1 VLNDWMMADNKLEMI
16 WKEAFKVSF
25 WNLPG
30 RTAEDHE
37 VSVLAKNLIGHL
49 SDASLVVEQDE

>member
-1 VLNDWMMADNKLEMI
+1 MMADNKLEMI